1 MVQFVSYLSMPG
13 IPVKTLSAERAAV
26 LPGRGSHSNKAI
38 KHCSTV
44 IMYSSWTIIR
54 SKYFTNLLTGCDV
67 DAPSGDAWVSHL
79 EREMRL
85 CSTMSAGATWRQES
99 CEIQDVWD
107 KEVWDVCVCVRASA
121 ETLLNVYKMC
131 LWVLLYLAEDG
142 CVSIYSIRAMSFGAW
157 WATKKTDNKPTQL
170 HTDGGQTVH

>member
-1 MVQFVSYLSMPG
+1 MVQFVSYLFMPG

-26 LPGRGSHSNKAI
+26 LPGRGSHSNEAV

-44 IMYSSWTIIR
+44 LMYSSWTIIR
-54 SKYFTNLLTGCDV
+54 SKYFTNLLTSCDV

-99 CEIQDVWD
+99 CEIHDVWD
-107 KEVWDVCVCVRASA
+107 KEVWDVCVCELQQKHCWMCAKCVRVCYCIWQRMA
-121 ETLLNVYKMC
+121 VFPF
-131 LWVLLYLAEDG
+131 
-142 CVSIYSIRAMSFGAW
+142 I
-157 WATKKTDNKPTQL
+157 Q
-170 HTDGGQTVH
+170 

>member
-1 MVQFVSYLSMPG
+1 MVQLVPYLFMPG

-26 LPGRGSHSNKAI
+26 LPGRGSHSNKAV

-44 IMYSSWTIIR
+44 LMYSSWTIIR

-107 KEVWDVCVCVRASA
+107 KEVWDVCVC
-121 ETLLNVYKMC
+121 ELQQKHCWMC
-131 LWVLLYLAEDG
+131 AK
-142 CVSIYSIRAMSFGAW
+142 CVCVCYRIWQRMAVFRFI
-157 WATKKTDNKPTQL
+157 Q
-170 HTDGGQTVH
+170 

>member
-1 MVQFVSYLSMPG
+1 MVHFVSYLFMPG
-13 IPVKTLSAERAAV
+13 SPVKTLSAERAAD
-26 LPGRGSHSNKAI
+26 LPGRGLHSYKAV

-44 IMYSSWTIIR
+44 LMYSSWTIIR
-54 SKYFTNLLTGCDV
+54 SKYFTNLLTICDV

-107 KEVWDVCVCVRASA
+107 KEVCEIYVCVSPTSA
-121 ETLLNVYKMC
+121 ETLLNVWEMC
-131 LWVLLYLAEDG
+131 LCVLLYQAEDD
-142 CVSIYSIRAMSFGAW
+142 CIDLF
-157 WATKKTDNKPTQL
+157 NKCYEL
-170 HTDGGQTVH
+170 WCMVGN